1 MEYRVEISRR
11 AARDI
16 EEAFAYIHADSPAN
30 AVQWRRRLE
39 QEIDLPQKT
48 PEAFGF
54 APENWAARAV
64 VRQHLFG
71 RYRILYTV
79 QEQTVVVL
87 TIRHGARRFLTGREV
102 DSIEA

>member
-1 MEYRVEISRR
+1 MAYRVELSQRTQ
-11 AARDI
+11 RDI

-30 AVQWRRRLE
+30 AVTWRRRLE
-39 QEIDLPQKT
+39 QKIDLLEKI

-54 APENWAARAV
+54 APENQAARAD

-79 QEQTVVVL
+79 REQTVFIL

-102 DSIEA
+102 DSIE